1 MTLSEVVERL
11 TERRSSSPAVPT
23 FEVEKSKLTAEQI
36 KQGVTADYV
45 WRAFVPVCEEFPTAA
60 EAFAAATE
68 YADTLR
74 QRYTP
79 EREPASPLAAPEAQ
93 PNRKGAA

>member
-11 TERRSSSPAVPT
+11 TERRASNPAVPT

-45 WRAFVPVCEEFPTAA
+45 WRAVVPVCDEFPTAA
-60 EAFAAATE
+60 DAFAAATK
-68 YADTLR
+68 YADELR
-74 QRYTP
+74 RLYPP
-79 EREPASPLAAPEAQ
+79 ERDSDHREPSP
-93 PNRKGAA
+93 